1 MSAKVSYSNPPSS
14 GTPLG
19 LYSQI
24 ARVAPGE
31 MVYIAG
37 QLAPGAFD
45 EQFRAVFKAIG
56 DILGD
61 LGADYNAIAKFTT
74 YLVDEGHIEPFMA
87 LRKEVF
93 PTLFKGDAYPPN
105 TLLIVDRLVKPE
117 FLIEVEAVARMPG

>member
-1 MSAKVSYSNPPSS
+1 MSAKVSYLNPPSS

-24 ARVAPGE
+24 ARVQPGE

-37 QLAPGAFD
+37 QLAPGTFE

-61 LGADYNAIAKFTT
+61 IGADYDSVAKFTT
-74 YLVDEGHIEPFMA
+74 YLVHESDIEPFME
-87 LRKEVF
+87 LRKQVF
-93 PTLFKGDAYPPN
+93 PELFKGDAYPPN
-105 TLLIVDRLVKPE
+105 TLLILDRLVREE
-117 FLIEVEAVARMPG
+117 FLIEVEAVARIPG